1 MYHHLF
7 VTAAYTAGHAI
18 RCCFCCFQACLFGEE
33 ELSLR
38 DALRQS
44 TTTDAELR
52 LLVHSAVARKTFAL
66 GGHGDMH
73 GIAASA
79 GNRPM
84 TLIGG

>member
-1 MYHHLF
+1 MHEGALPSSTSTHVGDVCLF
-7 VTAAYTAGHAI
+7 DVS
-18 RCCFCCFQACLFGEE
+18 QVCLFGAE

-38 DALRQS
+38 DAMREPS
-44 TTTDAELR
+44 TTDAELR
-52 LLVHSAVARKTFAL
+52 LLIHTALSEKKAKL